1 MQIDAKGL
9 QNYILD
15 YGWVTEFSS
24 DNSQSANDYYVLC
37 NDNLNEIDEE
47 TQKQIAQLRFS
58 GNYDEQA
65 QLQVLDFSS
74 YHFDNLEYLHIGS
87 YGLQECQ
94 EVVFSGKLVYILP
107 SFLLF
112 TYSHYTNHINAL
124 MFLDLPKLCRI
135 LIGERGLR
143 FCHHVIFKGK

>member
-1 MQIDAKGL
+1 MVIMQIDAEGL

-15 YGWVTEFSS
+15 HGWVTEFSS
-24 DNSQSANDYYVLC
+24 DNSHSANDYYVLC

-47 TQKQIAQLRFS
+47 MQKQIAQLRFS
-58 GNYDEQA
+58 GNYDKQA

-107 SFLLF
+107 SFF
-112 TYSHYTNHINAL
+112 S
-124 MFLDLPKLCRI
+124 
-135 LIGERGLR
+135 LIHTTL
-143 FCHHVIFKGK
+143 II